1 MQRMMG
7 GNKLIVKEYP
17 DENYSVL
24 FNKST
29 GFFARVEKK
38 GFQEPFWSKVGP
50 ELLDISIT
58 NYCERYCKNCYRN
71 SSKEGQHIDLLD
83 YKRLIIEAKK
93 INVFQVAL
101 GGGNPNQHPNFTD
114 ILEFTSTNG
123 IVPSYTTNGD
133 GLTEEILKATEKY
146 CGAMAISA
154 YEPYSFLEKKIFEIK
169 KYNIKLNIH
178 FVLDCK
184 SIDIALNWL
193 KNPPWFLTEINAIVF
208 LNYKPVNA
216 PKEFLLKLNKKVKS
230 FFELIDNKKYP
241 FKIGFDSCSISGI
254 VKNMSINPM
263 FYESCESSRFSAFI
277 SEDLKMYPCSFMI
290 NTNQY
295 GDLKKNT
302 IQEVWQKSIHFTSFR
317 NLIMNNNCKS
327 CNFESLCKG
336 GCSFLPEIN
345 LCND

>member
-1 MQRMMG
+1 MMG

-169 KYNIKLNIH
+169 KYNIK
-178 FVLDCK
+178 V
-184 SIDIALNWL
+184 
-193 KNPPWFLTEINAIVF
+193 
-208 LNYKPVNA
+208 
-216 PKEFLLKLNKKVKS
+216 
-230 FFELIDNKKYP
+230 
-241 FKIGFDSCSISGI
+241 
-254 VKNMSINPM
+254 
-263 FYESCESSRFSAFI
+263 
-277 SEDLKMYPCSFMI
+277 
-290 NTNQY
+290 
-295 GDLKKNT
+295 
-302 IQEVWQKSIHFTSFR
+302 
-317 NLIMNNNCKS
+317 
-327 CNFESLCKG
+327 
-336 GCSFLPEIN
+336 
-345 LCND
+345 